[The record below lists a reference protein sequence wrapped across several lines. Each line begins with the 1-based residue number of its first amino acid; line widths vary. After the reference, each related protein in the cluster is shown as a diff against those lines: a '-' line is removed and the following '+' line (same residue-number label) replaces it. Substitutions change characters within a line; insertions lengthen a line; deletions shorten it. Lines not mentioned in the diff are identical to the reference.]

1 MVSYSTDNIRNIAIT
16 GHSGSGKTTLVE
28 ALLHGA
34 GAINQKGS
42 VKRGTTVCDFDP
54 QEKIHQHSLDS
65 AISSLDHSGSHV
77 NLIDTPGYPDFIGR
91 ALSVLPAVE
100 TCAVVVNAQAGI
112 ETVTR
117 KMMEQAAERGMD
129 RLLVVNKI
137 DAEDVDT
144 ETILQQLREAYG
156 SECLPLNLPAAGGKE
171 VVDCFFQ
178 NDGKDTD
185 FLSVAE
191 AHVNIVDQ
199 VVELDEELME
209 QYLEEGE
216 DFSPEQLHE
225 PFERALREGHFIPV
239 CFVSAETGA
248 GVAELLEVFARLM
261 PNPGEGNPP
270 KLFRKEGDS
279 AEQVRIAPEPG
290 GNVIAHVFKVHIDPF
305 VGRLGAFRIHRGTVT
320 RDSQLFINDG
330 RKPFKVGHL
339 LKLQG
344 REHVEIDQGI
354 PGDICAVAKIDE
366 IRFDALLHDSHA
378 DDQVYLQ
385 PVALPDPMY
394 GLAIQAKSRGDEQKI
409 SDALQKLEA
418 EDQSFIVEHNAT
430 TNETVIRGLGEFH
443 LRIMLE
449 KLKERH
455 NVEVTTRTPKIAYK
469 ETITARAE
477 GHHRHKKQTG
487 GAGQFGEVF
496 LKVEP
501 MTRGSGFEFVDA
513 VVGGVIPKPLI
524 PAVEKGIRQA
534 LNSGALSGNPMQD
547 IRVTV
552 YDGKHH
558 PVDSKEVAFVA
569 AGKKAFLDAFHKARP
584 VVLEPIVDINVTAP
598 NGAMGDVNADI
609 SGKRGRISNTLAL
622 SGGMT
627 TITASVPLSEL
638 DSYQSQLKSMTGG
651 VGSYALSFSHYDPV
665 PAKTQKELIA
675 AYKPREDDDQAS

>member
-1 MVSYSTDNIRNIAIT
+1 MSYATENIRNIAIT

-28 ALLHGA
+28 ALLQGA

-42 VKRGTTVCDFDP
+42 VARGTTVCDFDP
-54 QEKIHQHSLDS
+54 QEKTHQHSLDS
-65 AISSLDHSGSHV
+65 ALASLDYQGSHV

-100 TCAVVVNAQAGI
+100 TCAVVVNAQAGV
-112 ETVTR
+112 EMVTGR
-117 KMMEQAAERGMD
+117 LMEAAGERGLD
-129 RLLVVNKI
+129 RLLIVNKI
-137 DAEDVDT
+137 DADGVDL
-144 ETILQQLREAYG
+144 ETVLQQLREAYG
-156 SECLPLNLPAAGGKE
+156 NECLPLNLPAGGGTD

-178 NDGKDTD
+178 SEGSETD

-209 QYLEEGE
+209 QYLEQGE
-216 DFSPEQLHE
+216 DIKPEQLHE
-225 PFERALREGHFIPV
+225 PFEQALREGHFIPV

-248 GVAELLEVFARLM
+248 GVPQLLEVLAKLM

-270 KLFRKEGDS
+270 PVFRGEGDT
-279 AEQVRIAPEPG
+279 AEALEIRPDPG
-290 GNVIAHVFKVHIDPF
+290 GHVIAHVFKVNIDPF
-305 VGRLGAFRIHRGTVT
+305 VGKLGVFRIHQGTVT
-320 RDSQLFINDG
+320 RDSQLYIGDG
-330 RKPFKVGHL
+330 RKPFKIGHL

-344 REHVEIDQGI
+344 KEHKDIDRGV
-354 PGDICAVAKIDE
+354 PGDICGVAKIDE
-366 IRFDALLHDSHA
+366 IHFNALLHDSH
-378 DDQVYLQ
+378 DEDQVYLQ
-385 PVALPDPMY
+385 SMDIPAPMY

-409 SDALQKLEA
+409 SDALHKLGA
-418 EDQSFIVEHNAT
+418 EDQSFLVEHNKT
-430 TNETVIRGLGEFH
+430 TNETVIRGLGELH

-449 KLKERH
+449 KLKDRH
-455 NVEVTTRTPKIAYK
+455 NVEVTTRPPKIAYK
-469 ETITARAE
+469 ETITANAE

-496 LKVEP
+496 LRVEP
-501 MTRGSGFEFVDA
+501 LSRGGGFEFVDA

-524 PAVEKGIRQA
+524 PAVEKGIKQA
-534 LNSGALSGNPMQD
+534 LYSGALSGNPMQD
-547 IRVTV
+547 LRVTV

-558 PVDSKEVAFVA
+558 PVDSKEVAFIA

-598 NGAMGDVNADI
+598 SGAMGDINADI

-622 SGGMT
+622 AGGMS
-627 TITASVPLSEL
+627 TITARVPLSEL
-638 DSYQSQLKSMTGG
+638 DNYQSQLKSMTGG
-651 VGSYALSFSHYDPV
+651 AGSYSLSFSHYDPV

-675 AYKPREDDDQAS
+675 AYKPKEEED

>member
-1 MVSYSTDNIRNIAIT
+1 MSYSTENIRNIAIT

-28 ALLHGA
+28 ALLQGA

-42 VKRGTTVCDFDP
+42 VARGTTVCDFDP
-54 QEKIHQHSLDS
+54 QEKTHQHSLDS
-65 AISSLDHSGSHV
+65 AIASLDYQGSHV

-100 TCAVVVNAQAGI
+100 TCAVVVNAQSGI
-112 ETVTR
+112 EMVTGR
-117 KMMEQAAERGMD
+117 IMESAGERGLD
-129 RLLVVNKI
+129 RLVIVNKI
-137 DAEDVDT
+137 DADGADP
-144 ETILQQLREAYG
+144 ETVLQQLREAYG
-156 SECLPLNLPAAGGKE
+156 SECLPLNLPAGGGTE

-178 NDGKDTD
+178 SEGKETD

-191 AHVNIVDQ
+191 THVNIVDQ

-209 QYLEEGE
+209 QYLEQGE
-216 DFSPEQLHE
+216 DIKPEQLHE
-225 PFERALREGHFIPV
+225 PFEQALREGHFIPV

-248 GVAELLEVFARLM
+248 GVPQLLEVLARLM

-270 KLFRKEGDS
+270 PVFRGEGDA
-279 AEQVRIAPEPG
+279 AEEVEIRPDPG
-290 GNVIAHVFKVHIDPF
+290 GHVIAHVFKVNIDPF
-305 VGRLGAFRIHRGTVT
+305 VGKLGVFRIHQGTVT
-320 RDSQLFINDG
+320 KDSQLYIGDG

-344 REHVEIDQGI
+344 REHNEIDRGV
-354 PGDICAVAKIDE
+354 PGDICGVAKIDD
-366 IRFDALLHDSHA
+366 IHFNALLHDSH
-378 DDQVYLQ
+378 DEDQVYLQ
-385 PVALPDPMY
+385 SIDIPAPMY
-394 GLAIQAKSRGDEQKI
+394 GLAIQTKSRGDEQKI
-409 SDALQKLEA
+409 SDALHKLGA
-418 EDQSFIVEHNAT
+418 EDQSFLVEHNAA

-449 KLKERH
+449 KLKDRH
-455 NVEVTTRTPKIAYK
+455 NVEVTTRPPKIAYK
-469 ETITARAE
+469 ETITANAE

-496 LKVEP
+496 LRVEP
-501 MTRGSGFEFVDA
+501 LPRGSGFEFVDA

-524 PAVEKGIRQA
+524 PAVEKGIKQA
-534 LNSGALSGNPMQD
+534 LESGFLSGNPMQD

-558 PVDSKEVAFVA
+558 PVDSKEVAFIA

-598 NGAMGDVNADI
+598 SGAMGDINADI

-622 SGGMT
+622 AGGMS
-627 TITASVPLSEL
+627 TITARVPLSEL
-638 DSYQSQLKSMTGG
+638 DNYQSQLKSMTGG
-651 VGSYALSFSHYDPV
+651 AGSYSLSFSHYDPV
-665 PAKTQKELIA
+665 PAKTQKELMA
-675 AYKPREDDDQAS
+675 AHKPKEEED